1 MRESENFER
10 AVRNT
15 LVKEYIFA
23 HNIVAGSMF
32 VTNTVVI
39 CLGYFTKKQQDMSPQ
54 EPTEASDQSIES

>member
-1 MRESENFER
+1 M
-10 AVRNT
+10 
-15 LVKEYIFA
+15 KEYIFA